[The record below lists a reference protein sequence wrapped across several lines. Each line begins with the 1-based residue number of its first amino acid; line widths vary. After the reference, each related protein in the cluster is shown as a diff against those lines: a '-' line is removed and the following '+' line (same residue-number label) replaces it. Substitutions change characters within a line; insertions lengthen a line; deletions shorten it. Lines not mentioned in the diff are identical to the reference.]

1 MSVIKISGASDDLIE
16 HEVDGAAD
24 EINAEQATLQVI
36 GSDGGQLQVH
46 VSYGDLGVWVVQVGQ
61 VDEDVLIPDSWD
73 IKVQQ
78 QADTAYSIELVVT
91 TPGPARLQRVP
102 DPA

>member
-1 MSVIKISGASDDLIE
+1 MSVIKISGGSDDLIE
-16 HEVDGAAD
+16 HEVDGSAD

-46 VSYGDLGVWVVQVGQ
+46 VAYVNPGVWAVQVCQ

-73 IKVQQ
+73 IKLQQ
-78 QADTAYSIELVVT
+78 QADTAYSVELVIT
-91 TPGPARLQRVP
+91 TPCSARLQRVP
-102 DPA
+102 APA